1 MADKLTP
8 KQEEFCQLF
17 VKTGEAGESYKQAY
31 NSKASRDA
39 LYVLA
44 SRLKKKDKVSLRIDE
59 IRKELAETRRCG
71 LDDLLDELEEARKIA
86 IEDRTISSAV
96 AATMG
101 KAKLLGLDK
110 PVIESDEDKEAPS
123 LNITFEVREAAGD
136 VKVTNAKPE

>member
-17 VKTGEAGESYKQAY
+17 VKIGEAGEAYRRAY
-31 NSKASRDA
+31 NSKASKDS
-39 LYVLA
+39 LYVSA
-44 SRLKKKDKVSLRIDE
+44 SRLRAQDKISLRIDE
-59 IRKELAETRRCG
+59 IRKELAASNRIDLDG
-71 LDDLLDELEEARKIA
+71 LLGELEEARQIA
-86 IEDRTISSAV
+86 INEGTASSAV

-110 PVIESDEDKEAPS
+110 PIADPDEEDSPS
-123 LNITFEVREAAGD
+123 LNITFEVREPVGD